1 MIIYNIK
8 EKKIFSSG
16 YLDTTLKE
24 KLNEF
29 YSSDVL
35 DYLYFNIHSKYKI
48 LSKSIED
55 LVNSE
60 NYTLLV
66 SLINNKFTFKWTQL
80 LNSLNNSNYN
90 PIENYSMEEIRT
102 PNLVNETTA
111 NTTNNNTIT
120 DNNTMSNKSTNSNTN
135 TLTSNYNDTINN
147 DVENKTSAFDN
158 NAYQP
163 NTKTTNNTTSNQET
177 TSNSNQESSN
187 SQTQTINN
195 TQNQEL
201 SKNESMTTTNKGTET
216 LTRKGN
222 IGVTTTQ
229 QMVEQEVELRKHN
242 LIDIMFNDI
251 DSLLTIDLY

>member
-1 MIIYNIK
+1 MIIYDIK

-16 YLDTTLKE
+16 YLDTTLEGKI
-24 KLNEF
+24 NEF
-29 YSSDVL
+29 YSSELL
-35 DYLYFNIHSKYKI
+35 DFLYFNIHSKYKI
-48 LSKSIED
+48 LSKTIEEI
-55 LVNSE
+55 VNNDFYS
-60 NYTLLV
+60 LLI
-66 SLINNKFTFKWTQL
+66 SLINNKFSFKWTQL

-111 NTTNNNTIT
+111 TTTNNNTIKDVNT
-120 DNNTMSNKSTNSNTN
+120 LSNESTNNTTN
-135 TLTSNYNDTINN
+135 TTTGNYNDIINN

-195 TQNQEL
+195 TQNQTL
-201 SKNESMTTTNKGTET
+201 SRNDSSTTTNKGTET

-229 QMVEQEVELRKHN
+229 QMVMQEVELRKHN

>member
-1 MIIYNIK
+1 MIIYDIK

-16 YLDTTLKE
+16 YLDTTLQG

-29 YSSDVL
+29 YSSEVL
-35 DYLYFNIHSKYKI
+35 DFLYFNIHSKYKI
-48 LSKSIED
+48 LSKSIEEI
-55 LVNSE
+55 VNNDFYS
-60 NYTLLV
+60 LLI
-66 SLINNKFTFKWTQL
+66 SLINNSFAFKWTQL

-120 DNNTMSNKSTNSNTN
+120 DTN
-135 TLTSNYNDTINN
+135 TLSNNIANNTKSTLSSNISDTINN

-158 NAYQP
+158 ITYQP
-163 NTKTTNNTTSNQET
+163 NTKTTNNTTSSQET
-177 TSNSNQESSN
+177 TSNSNQESTN

-195 TQNQEL
+195 TQNQDL
-201 SKNESMTTTNKGTET
+201 SRNESMTTTNKGTET

-229 QMVEQEVELRKHN
+229 QMIEQELELRKNN

>member
-1 MIIYNIK
+1 MIIYDIK

-35 DYLYFNIHSKYKI
+35 DFLYFNIHSKYKI
-48 LSKSIED
+48 LSKSIEEI
-55 LVNSE
+55 VNNDFYS
-60 NYTLLV
+60 LLI
-66 SLINNKFTFKWTQL
+66 SLINNSFSFKWTQL

-120 DNNTMSNKSTNSNTN
+120 DNNTLSNESTNSTKN
-135 TLTSNYNDTINN
+135 TLSSNYNDTINN

-158 NAYQP
+158 TTYQP
-163 NTKTTNNTTSNQET
+163 NTKTTNNTTSNQQN

-195 TQNQEL
+195 NQNQTL

-229 QMVEQEVELRKHN
+229 QMIEQELELRKHN

>member
-1 MIIYNIK
+1 MIIYDIK
-8 EKKIFSSG
+8 DKKIFSSG
-16 YLDTTLKE
+16 YLDTTLEE

-29 YSSDVL
+29 YSSASL

-48 LSKSIED
+48 LAKSIEE

-60 NYTLLV
+60 NYSLLI
-66 SLINNKFTFKWTQL
+66 SLINTKFSFKWTQL

-102 PNLVNETTA
+102 PNLINETKAT
-111 NTTNNNTIT
+111 TTNNNTIKDVNT
-120 DNNTMSNKSTNSNTN
+120 LSNESTNNTKNT
-135 TLTSNYNDTINN
+135 TTGDYNDTINN

-163 NTKTTNNTTSNQET
+163 NTKTTNNTTSNQKT

-195 TQNQEL
+195 TQNQDL
-201 SKNESMTTTNKGTET
+201 SRNDSSTTTNKGTET

-229 QMVEQEVELRKHN
+229 QMIGQELELRKNN

>member
-1 MIIYNIK
+1 MIVYDIK

-16 YLDTTLKE
+16 YLDTALKE

-35 DYLYFNIHSKYKI
+35 DFLYFNIHSKYKI
-48 LSKSIED
+48 LSKSIEEI
-55 LVNSE
+55 VNNDFYS
-60 NYTLLV
+60 LLV
-66 SLINNKFTFKWTQL
+66 SLINNSFAFKWTQL

-102 PNLVNETTA
+102 PNLINETTA

-120 DNNTMSNKSTNSNTN
+120 DTN
-135 TLTSNYNDTINN
+135 TLSNEIANNTTNTLSSDISDSINN

-158 NAYQP
+158 TTYQP
-163 NTKTTNNTTSNQET
+163 NTKTTNNTTSTQKN
-177 TSNSNQESSN
+177 NSSS
-187 SQTQTINN
+187 SQKADSTQTQTINN
-195 TQNQEL
+195 SQNQTL
-201 SKNESMTTTNKGTET
+201 SRNESSTTTAKGTET

-229 QMVEQEVELRKHN
+229 QMVMQEVELRKHN